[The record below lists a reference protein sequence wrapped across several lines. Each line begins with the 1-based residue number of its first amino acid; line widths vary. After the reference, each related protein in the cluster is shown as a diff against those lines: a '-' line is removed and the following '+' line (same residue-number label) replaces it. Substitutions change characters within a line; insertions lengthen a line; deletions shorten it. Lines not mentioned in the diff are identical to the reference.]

1 MRRLF
6 LSFLLLAS
14 CASTEPMVDNSLQ
27 SKETD
32 KEILKDS
39 IVEVY
44 NDNVQFTAHQHHPYC
59 GGAAPS
65 EDQMNLSSQ
74 VHGGFL
80 LINFQTNEKL
90 PLRANEEGLFQLN
103 LPPGKY
109 AIKEQ
114 FKDIPFDKF
123 VQQHRKSGMYMMT
136 GSDECYQKWWS
147 SYLAEFEIV
156 QGGALQS
163 FKFHLRNRCF
173 TANNPC
179 DIYTGP
185 YPP

>member
-1 MRRLF
+1 MRKLF

-14 CASTEPMVDNSLQ
+14 CASSEPIVHNNLQ
-27 SKETD
+27 SEEGEE
-32 KEILKDS
+32 EIQKDS
-39 IVEVY
+39 VAEVY
-44 NDNVQFTAHQHHPYC
+44 NVQFTAHLHHPYC

-65 EDQMNLSSQ
+65 EDQLNLSSQ

-80 LINFQTNEKL
+80 LIDFQTNEKSQ
-90 PLRANEEGLFQLN
+90 LRANNDGLFQLK

-114 FKDIPFDKF
+114 FKDIPFDEF

-156 QGGALQS
+156 EGGALQT
-163 FKFHLRNRCF
+163 FDFHLSNSCF

-185 YPP
+185 HPP